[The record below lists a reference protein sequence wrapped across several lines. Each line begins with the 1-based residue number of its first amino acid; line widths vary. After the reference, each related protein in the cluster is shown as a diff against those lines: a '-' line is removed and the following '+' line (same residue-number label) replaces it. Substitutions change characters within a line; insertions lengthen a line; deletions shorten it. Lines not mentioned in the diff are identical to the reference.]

1 MAKPKA
7 KTKTRARPKAK
18 PRAKARAKAPSSKL
32 PRITL
37 SSLRRPPGSHRARIR
52 KGRGPGSGIGKTA
65 GRGGKGQ
72 TARTGGQTRPG
83 FEGGQM
89 PLIRR
94 IPKRGFTNPFKQPA
108 QVVNVRHL
116 GKLAEGVEVTPGTL
130 FSLYD
135 LFAGG
140 SFGRATVF
148 ALGIMPYISASIVF
162 QLAAPVFPIVEKMQ
176 RDEEGRKKL
185 TQWTRYLTVVLCLFQ
200 AYGYGLFTEQIPG
213 AVATPGFF
221 FRLTTVLTL
230 TTGGVFV
237 MWLGEQITERG
248 IGNGASLLI
257 FFSIVERIWPET
269 IRTIDA
275 LQARSLGVPTLLA
288 VLVVM
293 VLVVAGTVAVTVAA
307 RRIPIQIPRKVM
319 GRGRIREGQ
328 KTFIP
333 LRLNTANVMPIIFA
347 QSLIIV
353 PGTIAAFS
361 GNQTLKHLAEYFSVT
376 SPVYLITSALL
387 IIFFA
392 YFYTSIIFNPVDLAE
407 NLKKQGGFIP
417 GVKPGA
423 ATADYIDDVLS
434 RITFPGAI
442 FLTIVAML
450 PIVVSNTFNM
460 PFGFGGTALLIVV
473 GVALDTVTQVQQH
486 LLLRHYDGFMKEG
499 RVKFRGR
506 QRYM

>member
-1 MAKPKA
+1 VTA
-7 KTKTRARPKAK
+7 
-18 PRAKARAKAPSSKL
+18 
-32 PRITL
+32 PRIPNLFKVPELKEKILFTL
-37 SSLRRPPGSHRARIR
+37 LCLVIYRLGAHIATPGVNVTALADFLQ
-52 KGRGPGSGIGKTA
+52 TA
-65 GRGGKGQ
+65 GQ
-72 TARTGGQTRPG
+72 
-83 FEGGQM
+83 
-89 PLIRR
+89 
-94 IPKRGFTNPFKQPA
+94 
-108 QVVNVRHL
+108 
-116 GKLAEGVEVTPGTL
+116 GTL

-140 SFGRATVF
+140 GFSRATVF

-162 QLAAPVFPIVEKMQ
+162 QLAAPVFPVVEKMQ

-185 TQWTRYLTVVLCLFQ
+185 TQWTRYLTVVLCIFQ
-200 AYGYGLFTEQIPG
+200 AYGYALFAEQLPG
-213 AVATPGFF
+213 AVADPGWR
-221 FRLTTVLTL
+221 FRMTTVLTL
-230 TTGGVFV
+230 STGGIFV

-257 FFSIVERIWPET
+257 FFSIVERILPEML
-269 IRTIDA
+269 RTFEA
-275 LQARSLGVPTLLA
+275 LQARSLTFPVL
-288 VLVVM
+288 LVVLAMM
-293 VLVVAGTVAVTVAA
+293 VLVVAGTVAVTVAS

-353 PGTIAAFS
+353 PGTIAQFS
-361 GNQTLKHLAEYFSVT
+361 GSQTLKNLAEYFNVT
-376 SPVYLITSALL
+376 SPLYVVTSAVL

-423 ATADYIDDVLS
+423 PTADYIDDVLS
-434 RITFPGAI
+434 RITLPGAL

-450 PIVVSNTFNM
+450 PIVVANVLNM
-460 PFGFGGTALLIVV
+460 PFGFGGTALLIAV
-473 GVALDTVTQVQQH
+473 GVALDTVNQVQQH

-506 QRYM
+506 QR